1 MKTRIVILL
10 VVLSAILESMNWD
23 AHLVDKTLK
32 KNLTK
37 YFVRIP
43 SGKAIVNG
51 DSVSVQSFYIYNM
64 EVTNFNY
71 KEFLVDLKAKG
82 DIESLKIATIDSLGW
97 NMLNFSNQAYVD
109 YYHSHPAYNDYPVV
123 NISHEAA
130 QLYCKWLG
138 EKYDQ
143 MTGMTGKFKFRLMEK
158 AEYIRAARGDSEA
171 SYAWKNYSLRNSE
184 GQMMCNYTQLGSEDI
199 HFNDEKGLYEIC
211 IVPRDFSNGF
221 GDIMAPSKSYW
232 PNEYGVYNLNG
243 NVAEMIAERGIAM
256 GGSWRNTGYDVRVD
270 SEQTYYVPKPSVG
283 FRMVITDLP
292 DLK

>member
-1 MKTRIVILL
+1 MKTRILILL
-10 VVLSAILESMNWD
+10 VVLSAILESVNID
-23 AHLVDKTLK
+23 SQLEDKSLK
-32 KNLTK
+32 KVLTK

-51 DSVSVQSFYIYNM
+51 DSVSVQAFYVYNK
-64 EVTNFNY
+64 EVTNINY
-71 KEFLVDLKAKG
+71 KEFLSDLKGKG
-82 DIESLKIATIDSLGW
+82 DLESLKIATIDSLGW
-97 NMLNFSNQAYVD
+97 NKLNFSNQAYVQ

-158 AEYIRAARGDSEA
+158 AEYVRAARGDSEA

-184 GQMMCNYTQLGSEDI
+184 GQMMCNFTQLGSEDI

-211 IVPRDFSNGF
+211 IAPRDFSNGY

-232 PNEYGVYNLNG
+232 PNEFGVYNLNG
-243 NVAEMIAERGIAM
+243 NVAEMIAEKGIAM
-256 GGSWRNTGYDVRVD
+256 GGSWRNTGYDVRVE
-270 SEQTYYVPKPSVG
+270 SQNSYTQGNPMTG
-283 FRMVITDLP
+283 FRMVITSIETE
-292 DLK
+292 